1 MSRTPAQDR
10 RKRKFAQLSLVLLG
24 CAAFSA
30 TFIHHAIY
38 GRHGL
43 EARSKLI
50 ARSTELDREIK
61 SLEAVHGEF
70 TRHIRLLREKPQRDL
85 VEEIAQRTL
94 GFAYPDEVVIRR

>member
-1 MSRTPAQDR
+1 MLTCLTLTCT
-10 RKRKFAQLSLVLLG
+10 FAY
-24 CAAFSA
+24 
-30 TFIHHAIY
+30 HALY